1 MSHPNVSPRRA
12 NLPNRSPCIVC
23 FPIPL
28 NDTQTNRIKHHLIS
42 QSILTI
48 IRSDIN
54 KNTSD
59 LLSTIRSAY
68 VVNCFMQYSLQINV
82 LRPNKFD
89 DLIHKC
95 HGIWSTILHL
105 FPSSKSFSGV
115 HLSVIWLRRNE
126 ALHNRSTDTPVPP
139 LLRLFSMYN
148 DTNSIQSSFTSCN
161 TASNHP
167 NVMMY
172 CYVNTLNT
180 YTYSTFQTTR
190 DALKI
195 ASLPATSSHS
205 IRDSS
210 YPIVGSSTLLRNN
223 LHS

>member
-95 HGIWSTILHL
+95 HGVWPTI
-105 FPSSKSFSGV
+105 FDKNSSRV
-115 HLSVIWLRRNE
+115 
-126 ALHNRSTDTPVPP
+126 
-139 LLRLFSMYN
+139 RLAMNN
-148 DTNSIQSSFTSCN
+148 DTNSWTSCV
-161 TASNHP
+161 SP
-167 NVMMY
+167 LYVVMIRGY
-172 CYVNTLNT
+172 
-180 YTYSTFQTTR
+180 
-190 DALKI
+190 I
-195 ASLPATSSHS
+195 S
-205 IRDSS
+205 I
-210 YPIVGSSTLLRNN
+210 TE
-223 LHS
+223 